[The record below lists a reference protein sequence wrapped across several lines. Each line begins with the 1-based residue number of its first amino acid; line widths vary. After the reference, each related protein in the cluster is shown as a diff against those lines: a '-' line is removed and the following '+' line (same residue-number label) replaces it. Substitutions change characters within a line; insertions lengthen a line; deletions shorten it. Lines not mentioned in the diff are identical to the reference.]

1 MATLSVI
8 LTIVSVLTAILLT
21 ILVLIQNPKGQ
32 GGIGAISGGV
42 SEAMFGASAPSA
54 LVKITVVLAIVFLL
68 STLFNVAIN
77 GHLRKQKSIGET
89 IVVETTPATPA
100 VEAGA
105 EAEEAPVPAD
115 AAVEAVDA
123 PAAADAAA
131 PEATPAP
138 EAPAAE

>member
-54 LVKITVVLAIVFLL
+54 LVKITVILAIVFLL

-89 IVVETTPATPA
+89 IVVDTTPATPA
-100 VEAGA
+100 VEA

-123 PAAADAAA
+123 PAAAEAAA

>member
-100 VEAGA
+100 VEAEA
-105 EAEEAPVPAD
+105 EAEEAPVP
-115 AAVEAVDA
+115 
-123 PAAADAAA
+123 
-131 PEATPAP
+131 